1 MRGPSRSAPSVS
13 APAPDISRSSIHS
26 PLAAQG
32 TSASGGQGRRSRSG
46 LASPD
51 AGSAGRLIVTLISAV
66 VVAAC
71 SPSASPSTS
80 PAASGGTSGSFE
92 PSGVT
97 VNVAVAVNGFDSPL
111 DVTNAGDGSG
121 RLFVVEQAGR
131 IRLVKGGALV
141 ERPFLDITG
150 RIASGGER
158 GLLGLAFHPDYPTDP
173 RFFVDYTDRDGNTVV
188 VAVHRQWR
196 RPRPRRPR

>member
-1 MRGPSRSAPSVS
+1 MYR
-13 APAPDISRSSIHS
+13 
-26 PLAAQG
+26 AAV
-32 TSASGGQGRRSRSG
+32 
-46 LASPD
+46 
-51 AGSAGRLIVTLISAV
+51 RLIVTLISV
-66 VVAAC
+66 VMVAAC
-71 SPSASPSTS
+71 SPSASPSRS
-80 PAASGGTSGSFE
+80 PAGCVVPTPTASVPAGTGAPTPRASAGSTASGSFD

-97 VNVAVAVNGFDSPL
+97 VNVAVAISGFDSPL

-131 IRLVKGGALV
+131 IRLVKGGALL

-158 GLLGLAFHPDYPTDP
+158 GLLGLAFHPDYPTEP

-188 VAVHRQWR
+188 SQFTVVAPTPTSAIPTARSS
-196 RPRPRRPR
+196 